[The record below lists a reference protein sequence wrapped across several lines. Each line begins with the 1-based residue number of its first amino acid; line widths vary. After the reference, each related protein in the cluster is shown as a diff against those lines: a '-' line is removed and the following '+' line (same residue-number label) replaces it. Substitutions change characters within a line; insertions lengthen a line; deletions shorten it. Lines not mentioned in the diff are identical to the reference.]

1 MRPFHALI
9 PFGEAKRVIME
20 SMFPPESTEEV
31 RLEDCLGRVVA
42 QDVVASLAHPPFNRS
57 AMDGYAVRARD
68 TFGAS
73 QSAPKVFNIIGTQL
87 AGSSSDFQV
96 RAGQCIQIAT
106 GARMPRGAD
115 AVVMVED
122 AEREAE
128 QLKVSRPVYPQ
139 ANVSR
144 RGEDIDRGDVILRKE
159 SVLDEA
165 KIGVL
170 ASQGMKSI
178 GVYQKPRVAVLSS
191 GEEIAQV
198 GEKLKQG
205 QIYDINSYTVS
216 AVVQKSG
223 GLPSLLGITPDDV
236 NSLKSAVSTA
246 VDWDMVVI
254 SGGSSV
260 GERDLFFRVLQDLG
274 EVLFHGVQ
282 IKPGKPTIFGRIND
296 TPVFGMPGY
305 PTSCLLN
312 AYLLLAPAIR
322 KMAHLPHLTENRATG
337 KLGKAVSGS
346 LGRRQFLPVRLDG
359 NTVVVVFKESGA
371 ITSMSRADGYIEI
384 AENIDLMEKGQEVE
398 VTLF

>member
-20 SMFPPESTEEV
+20 SIFPPESTEEV

-178 GVYQKPRVAVLSS
+178 RVYQKPRVAVLSS

-274 EVLFHGVQ
+274 EGHTGFWHAGLSYFLLTQRLSSARTRNKENGTSATSHREQGNRQAGESSVGQFGQKAVPAREIRWKYCCCGVQ
-282 IKPGKPTIFGRIND
+282 RI
-296 TPVFGMPGY
+296 
-305 PTSCLLN
+305 
-312 AYLLLAPAIR
+312 
-322 KMAHLPHLTENRATG
+322 
-337 KLGKAVSGS
+337 GS
-346 LGRRQFLPVRLDG
+346 HNQYEPCRWLYRD
-359 NTVVVVFKESGA
+359 
-371 ITSMSRADGYIEI
+371 SREY
-384 AENIDLMEKGQEVE
+384 
-398 VTLF
+398 

>member
-9 PFGEAKRVIME
+9 PFSEAKRVIME
-20 SMFPPESTEEV
+20 SIFPTESTEEA
-31 RLEDCLGRVVA
+31 RLEDCLGRLMA
-42 QDVVASLAHPPFNRS
+42 QDVVARLAHPPFNRS
-57 AMDGYAVRARD
+57 AMDGYAVKARD

-87 AGSSSDFQV
+87 AGSSSDFHV

-106 GARMPRGAD
+106 GARIPRGAD
-115 AVVMVED
+115 AVVMVEE

-144 RGEDIDRGDVILRKE
+144 RGEDIDRGEVILRKE
-159 SVLDEA
+159 SVLDAA

-170 ASQGMKSI
+170 ASQGLETI
-178 GVYQKPRVAVLSS
+178 EVYRRPRVAVLST
-191 GEEIAQV
+191 GEEIAQI
-198 GEKLKQG
+198 GGKLKQG

-216 AVVQKSG
+216 AIVQKSG
-223 GLPSLLGITPDDV
+223 GLPSLLGIAPDDV
-236 NSLKSAVSTA
+236 NSLKSAVSTGG
-246 VDWDMVVI
+246 DWDMVVI

-260 GERDLFFRVLQDLG
+260 GEKDLFFRVLQDLG

-282 IKPGKPTIFGRIND
+282 IKPGKPTIFGRINS

-322 KMAHLPHLTENRATG
+322 RMAHLPPLAENKATG
-337 KLGKAVSGS
+337 KLAKAVSGS

-359 NTVVVVFKESGA
+359 DYVVVVFKESGA
-371 ITSMSRADGYIEI
+371 ITSMSRADGYIEV
-384 AENIDLMEKGQEVE
+384 AENIDLLEKDQEVD